1 VAKIDLEDF
10 ERRHSRALNIVVG
23 IVVAAGI
30 AGLFLFDISRPRG
43 EVDGVGYAALVALC
57 VRFGNRSIVGC
68 AALTTFLTLIGSVL
82 VPDAGISV
90 AGMWANRGFA
100 IAEIWI
106 VAVILL
112 RRLQLEDY
120 IFVRERVLQV
130 NQAALGRIVR
140 EALLPDKTQSER
152 IRCIVEIAAETIQA
166 DLVAIMQSGENSK
179 IFKFMDIWDRPAGR
193 HFLAPDIPVNEA
205 PDYVEVMSKN
215 LVAAVDD
222 VSTSPIFLANLPFLE
237 LLGVRSVMAA
247 DTYMHDRGFGAVAFA
262 FRRPHHWTTQEIA
275 FGRAVAS
282 LVALL
287 FAAGRNAETLATLE
301 QVSEGIYAEDQ
312 DGTLQYA
319 NRAARE
325 LGAKAADGT
334 RSFPRPDAA
343 LTTASDMH
351 EIVHDGRELEIQRLR
366 LPGGGILT
374 RINDVSE
381 RNAALSER
389 RRLEARVQQSAKM
402 EAIGQLAGGVA
413 HDFNNILGSILGFSG
428 FLVQDL
434 PAQSAEHGFAER
446 ILGACERGKELVE
459 QILAF
464 ARAKTVE
471 RGVVDLGLLLKR
483 NHEYLSGLMPP
494 RVTLNL
500 ALADGPMPLFGSAV
514 QTMQLITNLCLNA
527 RDALDGGAG
536 TISITT
542 GLAAPHEIADLQK
555 GADAINER
563 SFGDVQPGRPY
574 CVLRVEDDGQGI
586 APATLDR
593 IFEPFFTTKGRHRG
607 TGLGLAVVHG
617 VVESTGGACR
627 VRSVIGR
634 GTVFSIYFPLAG
646 QSPDDP
652 GQPAYAPQDLRGDER
667 ILIIDDERDMAD
679 MLAIGLER
687 LGYDTVGVN
696 DPLEALAAI
705 SEDPLAFDVVIT
717 DQVMPG
723 LRGLDLIRRIKEIR
737 PAIKTV
743 LCTGYSDGAN
753 EAVSRAAGA
762 DAFFAKPVDARQI
775 ALGLRALMQN
785 AAKR

>member
-1 VAKIDLEDF
+1 VTKIDFEDLE
-10 ERRHSRALNIVVG
+10 RKYSRALNIVIG
-23 IVVAAGI
+23 IIVAGGI

-57 VRFGNRSIVGC
+57 VRFGNRSVVGC

-106 VAVILL
+106 VAAILL

-120 IFVRERVLQV
+120 IAVRERVLQV

-152 IRCIVEIAAETIQA
+152 IRCIVEIAAETLQTDLAAILQA
-166 DLVAIMQSGENSK
+166 AENSK
-179 IFKFMDIWDRPAGR
+179 TFKIMDIWDRSGAR
-193 HFLAPDIPVNEA
+193 HFVGPDIPVNQA
-205 PDYVEVMSKN
+205 PGYVEAMRKH
-215 LVAAVDD
+215 LVVAVDD
-222 VSTSPIFLANLPFLE
+222 VFHSPFPLANLPFLE
-237 LLGVRSVMAA
+237 LQGIRSVLAA
-247 DTYMHDRGFGAVAFA
+247 DTFMHDRGFGAVAFA
-262 FRRPHHWTTQEIA
+262 FRQPHHWTTQEIA

-287 FAAGRNAETLATLE
+287 FAASRNAETLATLE

-325 LGAKAADGT
+325 LSARAVDGT
-334 RSFPRPDAA
+334 SSFPRPGMELA
-343 LTTASDMH
+343 TASDMH
-351 EIVHDGRELEIQRLR
+351 EIVHDGRDLEIQRLR

-374 RINDVSE
+374 RINDVSV

-389 RRLEARVQQSAKM
+389 RRLEARGQQSAKM

-413 HDFNNILGSILGFSG
+413 HDFNNILGSILGFAG
-428 FLVQDL
+428 FLTQDL

-483 NHEYLSGLMPP
+483 NREYLAGLMPP

-527 RDALDGGAG
+527 RDALDGGVG
-536 TISITT
+536 TISIAT
-542 GLAAPHEIADLQK
+542 GLATQQEIADIQK
-555 GADAINER
+555 GTDAADER

-646 QSPDDP
+646 RSPDESE
-652 GQPAYAPQDLRGDER
+652 QPANPHHDLRGRER
-667 ILIIDDERDMAD
+667 VLIVDDERDMAD

-687 LGYDTVGVN
+687 LGYETVGVN

-705 SEDPLAFDVVIT
+705 SEDPDAFDVVIT

-737 PAIKTV
+737 PAIKAI

-762 DAFFAKPVDARQI
+762 DGFFAKPVDARQI

-785 AAKR
+785 GSKE